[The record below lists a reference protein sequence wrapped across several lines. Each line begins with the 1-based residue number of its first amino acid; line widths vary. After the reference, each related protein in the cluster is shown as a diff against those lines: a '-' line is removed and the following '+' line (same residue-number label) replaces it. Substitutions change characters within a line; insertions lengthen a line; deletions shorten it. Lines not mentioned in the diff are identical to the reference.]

1 MIYQLKMISGRLEI
15 EVIHAK
21 PVFNNVEVLS
31 VRLVMNWPWYI
42 MISGVC
48 KDNDAVVMEVG
59 LCKGKQTKP

>member
-31 VRLVMNWPWYI
+31 VRLVMN
-42 MISGVC
+42 
-48 KDNDAVVMEVG
+48 
-59 LCKGKQTKP
+59 